1 MTDRTVFAVD
11 GRSYRVLV
19 PEGGLKRSGQILDG
33 ENAGR
38 VKSGAMKRD
47 VIGTYYNYSLTL
59 ETNRLNVAEYDALYE
74 VLSSPEDSHT
84 VTVPYGQGTVTF
96 EAYVSGVEDEL
107 KRMGDGFNRW
117 GGLTVTFTAMSPKR
131 RP

>member
-1 MTDRTVFAVD
+1 MW
-11 GRSYRVLV
+11 RSTTRCTRYCR
-19 PEGGLKRSGQILDG
+19 R
-33 ENAGR
+33 R
-38 VKSGAMKRD
+38 
-47 VIGTYYNYSLTL
+47 
-59 ETNRLNVAEYDALYE
+59 
-74 VLSSPEDSHT
+74 
-84 VTVPYGQGTVTF
+84 TVTF